1 MCAAFA
7 AAQVQTLN
15 PAFIQEEESTQ
26 RRNAAAK
33 VLKTAASKNK
43 SPRLAAIAIKVQ
55 LDAFVRVLKPMCID
69 TGMSYK
75 ERVEKREE
83 EIEALKGALCQ
94 LDAEGV
100 EPSCQ

>member
-1 MCAAFA
+1 MKDL
-7 AAQVQTLN
+7 QTNQDLVDT
-15 PAFIQEEESTQ
+15 ALEELEE
-26 RRNAAAK
+26 
-33 VLKTAASKNK
+33 
-43 SPRLAAIAIKVQ
+43 
-55 LDAFVRVLKPMCID
+55 LKPMCID